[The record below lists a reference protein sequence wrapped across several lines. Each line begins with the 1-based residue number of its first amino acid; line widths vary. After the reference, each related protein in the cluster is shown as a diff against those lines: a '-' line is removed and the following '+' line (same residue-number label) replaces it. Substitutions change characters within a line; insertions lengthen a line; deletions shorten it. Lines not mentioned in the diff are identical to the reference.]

1 MSRRDGAIVA
11 WHEVPGTAPPQ
22 KSRPLGYGVIG
33 GGVRTDSMI
42 GVTKFPNAFGSGI
55 LIFENA
61 FGRNYAWQQGYG
73 AFSVGIRRF
82 RKRSIEQQL
91 EHHRTRTF
99 QEEYLALRNT
109 APISTRNTSGIG
121 CARSYRPIIPYPTGR
136 FIRGTLSQAL
146 RARLRSGLSLRDVL
160 ADISQQHLTKPG
172 SIPPPLSNS
181 IEESGIAVHRPFTK
195 VLMRGAQF
203 RRRRHKASLKLGRSL
218 SPYE

>member
-11 WHEVPGTAPPQ
+11 WHEVPGTGPPQ
-22 KSRPLGYGVIG
+22 TSRPVGYGMIG
-33 GGVRTDSMI
+33 AGVRTDSMI
-42 GVTKFPNAFGSGI
+42 DK
-55 LIFENA
+55 
-61 FGRNYAWQQGYG
+61 GRIIGLDSSKLSKPPKLCLATGRWRIQRWYSQ
-73 AFSVGIRRF
+73 F

-91 EHHRTRTF
+91 EYHRTRTF

-160 ADISQQHLTKPG
+160 ADISQQHLTSQG
-172 SIPPPLSNS
+172 L
-181 IEESGIAVHRPFTK
+181 RP
-195 VLMRGAQF
+195 
-203 RRRRHKASLKLGRSL
+203 
-218 SPYE
+218 